1 MQKRSEDVQDIATRT
16 GGRYMGAE
24 RTEEFGRRN
33 TAPGE
38 VRVRPTKVITGFDIN
53 A

>member
-1 MQKRSEDVQDIATRT
+1 VTEDLQDVQDIATRT

-24 RTEEFGRRN
+24 FRRRN

-38 VRVRPTKVITGFDIN
+38 IRVRPTKVITGFDIN